1 MTYLYHPRLVG
12 VITFVGLTCLVLG
25 QTRLI
30 YDATGL
36 FHQTWHPAWRWT
48 LSAGFELVI
57 LGSALAF
64 SVTQDRRLRWGEIF
78 TIAVSIGAGVV
89 VGMTGHALDDYA
101 RWAVV
106 VALGVV
112 PVQYAVAVRAGHSLT
127 TAFYRTGQGAADA
140 TGPGRTS
147 PSVVSGV
154 TPVLSTPPAPVLSS
168 PATVVLSDVQVPC
181 VALSNV
187 QMSDDPDNGRS
198 PDDIVYV
205 YARLVEEGLTH
216 AQIADRLE
224 VTPRTVSRYRER
236 AERAGLR
243 PVRGARVNT
252 NGTGVVAGVG
262 TT

>member
-78 TIAVSIGAGVV
+78 TIGVSIGAGVV
-89 VGMTGHALDDYA
+89 VGMTGHDMDDYA

-112 PVQYAVAVRAGHSLT
+112 PIQYAVAVRAGHALT
-127 TAFYRTGQGAADA
+127 TAFYRTSTLA
-140 TGPGRTS
+140 TPDT
-147 PSVVSGV
+147 PKVSGV
-154 TPVLSTPPAPVLSS
+154 QPAVPPTLSTSSAPALPDVR
-168 PATVVLSDVQVPC
+168 ASDVRV
-181 VALSNV
+181 
-187 QMSDDPDNGRS
+187 SDELDSGHS

-216 AQIADRLE
+216 AQIAERLE

-243 PVRGARVNT
+243 PVRGARA
-252 NGTGVVAGVG
+252 NGHFAGAVEIP
-262 TT
+262 T

>member
-1 MTYLYHPRLVG
+1 MKHLYSPRLVG
-12 VITFVGLTCLVLG
+12 LITFVGLTCLVLG

-89 VGMTGHALDDYA
+89 VGMTGHDLDDYA

-112 PVQYAVAVRAGHSLT
+112 PIQYAVAVRAGHALT
-127 TAFYRTGQGAADA
+127 TAFYRTP
-140 TGPGRTS
+140 TTS
-147 PSVVSGV
+147 TPDTPA
-154 TPVLSTPPAPVLSS
+154 TPVVLSPVQPVVLPAPPPVM
-168 PATVVLSDVQVPC
+168 SDVQVSGD
-181 VALSNV
+181 A
-187 QMSDDPDNGRS
+187 DTGHS

-252 NGTGVVAGVG
+252 NGTGVIEGASAM
-262 TT
+262 

>member
-1 MTYLYHPRLVG
+1 MKHLYSPRLVG
-12 VITFVGLTCLVLG
+12 FITFVGLACLVLG

-64 SVTQDRRLRWGEIF
+64 SVTQDKRLRWGEVF
-78 TIAVSIGAGVV
+78 TIVVSIGAGVV
-89 VGMTGHALDDYA
+89 VGMTGHEMDDYA

-112 PVQYAVAVRAGHSLT
+112 PIQYAVAVRAGHALT
-127 TAFYRTGQGAADA
+127 TAFYRTPTMPTPDTSA
-140 TGPGRTS
+140 TSTV
-147 PSVVSGV
+147 PSNV
-154 TPVLSTPPAPVLSS
+154 APVLSLPNLPDAQVS
-168 PATVVLSDVQVPC
+168 ADV
-181 VALSNV
+181 
-187 QMSDDPDNGRS
+187 DTGHS

-243 PVRGARVNT
+243 PVRGGRVNT

-262 TT
+262 SP

>member
-1 MTYLYHPRLVG
+1 MKHLYSPRLVG
-12 VITFVGLTCLVLG
+12 LITFVGLTCLVLG

-89 VGMTGHALDDYA
+89 VGMTGHDMDDYA

-112 PVQYAVAVRAGHSLT
+112 PIQYAVAVRAGHALT
-127 TAFYRTGQGAADA
+127 TAFYLTPTTPTSA
-140 TGPGRTS
+140 TSATS
-147 PSVVSGV
+147 TAPSAV
-154 TPVLSTPPAPVLSS
+154 TPVLSPGPSPV
-168 PATVVLSDVQVPC
+168 VSDVQVP
-181 VALSNV
+181 A
-187 QMSDDPDNGRS
+187 DPDTGHS

-216 AQIADRLE
+216 GQIAERLE

-243 PVRGARVNT
+243 PVRGGRVNA
-252 NGTGVVAGVG
+252 NGTSVVAGVG
-262 TT
+262 TL

>member
-112 PVQYAVAVRAGHSLT
+112 PIQYAVAVRAGHALT
-127 TAFYRTGQGAADA
+127 TAFYRTSTPA
-140 TGPGRTS
+140 TPDIPKVSVVQPAVTPALSTS
-147 PSVVSGV
+147 PA
-154 TPVLSTPPAPVLSS
+154 PA
-168 PATVVLSDVQVPC
+168 LSDVRV
-181 VALSNV
+181 
-187 QMSDDPDNGRS
+187 SDELDTGHS

-216 AQIADRLE
+216 AQIAERLE

-243 PVRGARVNT
+243 PVRGGRVN
-252 NGTGVVAGVG
+252 GIPSGAGDLA
-262 TT
+262 